1 MKEQSKIPTSKVQRA
16 TSFIKT
22 GAKLGG
28 NYIKHYSKKAFN
40 PDISR
45 DQLDTENAADIYE
58 SLSQLKG
65 SALKVAQM
73 MSMDKNMMPKAY
85 TDKFALA
92 QYSAPPLSYPLVVK
106 TFHEFF
112 GKSPEEIFDTFTRE
126 AVNAAS
132 IGQVHQATLNGKK
145 LAVKIQYPGI
155 ADSVSSDLKL
165 VRPIALRILKLSEKD
180 IDQYMGEVEGR
191 LLEETD
197 YELEIRRSI
206 EISQACIGLKNVY
219 FPAYYPDLSSKRV
232 IVMEWLD
239 GKHLKDFVAQNPSQ
253 ELRNKVGQAIW
264 DFYDFQFHQLRKIHA
279 DPHPGNFIINP
290 DGKVGIVDFGCVKE
304 IPEEY
309 HTPYFKLLN
318 KNKIDSEE
326 ELRDIFYKLQFL
338 HSSDSVQE
346 QQFFSGIFKGMI
358 DLLGKPFR
366 YESFDF
372 GNDAYFQQIFE
383 MGDRL
388 GKMKEHRNSKIAR
401 GFKHGLYVNRT
412 YFGLYS
418 ILNELKA
425 EVKIQNQSLEVEV

>member
-1 MKEQSKIPTSKVQRA
+1 IPTSKVQRA

-253 ELRNKVGQAIW
+253 DLRNKVGQAIW

-338 HSSDSVQE
+338 HSSV
-346 QQFFSGIFKGMI
+346 F
-358 DLLGKPFR
+358 
-366 YESFDF
+366 
-372 GNDAYFQQIFE
+372 
-383 MGDRL
+383 
-388 GKMKEHRNSKIAR
+388 
-401 GFKHGLYVNRT
+401 
-412 YFGLYS
+412 
-418 ILNELKA
+418 
-425 EVKIQNQSLEVEV
+425 

>member
-1 MKEQSKIPTSKVQRA
+1 PT
-16 TSFIKT
+16 
-22 GAKLGG
+22 
-28 NYIKHYSKKAFN
+28 
-40 PDISR
+40 
-45 DQLDTENAADIYE
+45 E
-58 SLSQLKG
+58 
-65 SALKVAQM
+65 
-73 MSMDKNMMPKAY
+73 
-85 TDKFALA
+85 
-92 QYSAPPLSYPLVVK
+92 VV
-106 TFHEFF
+106 
-112 GKSPEEIFDTFTRE
+112 DTFSE
-126 AVNAAS
+126 HAVNAAS
-132 IGQVHQATLNGKK
+132 IGQVHTATLNGKK

-180 IDQYMGEVEGR
+180 IDHYMGEVEGR

-206 EISQACIGLKNVY
+206 EISQACRGLKNVY

-253 ELRNKVGQAIW
+253 DLRNKVGQAIW

-309 HTPYFKLLN
+309 YTPYFKLLN

-388 GKMKEHRNSKIAR
+388 GKMKE
-401 GFKHGLYVNRT
+401 
-412 YFGLYS
+412 
-418 ILNELKA
+418 
-425 EVKIQNQSLEVEV
+425 